1 MVTRDE
7 LLLRKRL
14 LELAVSYTADGY
26 LCLILETNVG
36 YARLVHPNGNEI
48 IIKRN
53 HRGNALDLFK
63 NGELR
68 GVLSGAMH

>member
-14 LELAVSYTADGY
+14 LDKAVSYVTDGY

-36 YARLVHPNGNEI
+36 YARLVHRNGNEV

-53 HRGNALDLFK
+53 GRAGTLDVVK
-63 NGELR
+63 NGVMQSSETL
-68 GVLSGAMH
+68 H

>member
-14 LELAVSYTADGY
+14 LEKAVSYTADGY

-36 YARLVHPNGNEI
+36 YARLVHRNGNEV

-53 HRGNALDLFK
+53 GKSGTLDVVK
-63 NGELR
+63 NGVMQSSEE
-68 GVLSGAMH
+68 VH